1 MIHVLFL
8 RRISSTTAQHRV
20 ARAKAQRYRQNAGL
34 CRATAALFLG
44 PTRFYFPWNF
54 LYIRA
59 GSKPAQLT
67 LHVIILIPIRPII
80 YQRPRVR
87 ESGLPISISTR
98 WELSRR
104 TLAAVIIFSA
114 IGPGE
119 ARTTDDSKV
128 GTLWSMGCAGLDGPC
143 GQAVPFR
150 GIPRCRVRSPRCRQV
165 PCDGG
170 HRPGVVR
177 LWPVRFNYC
186 SFKLPDVCHPFHC

>member
-119 ARTTDDSKV
+119 ARRRQQGGYTMVYGLRWTRRALWPGGAVSGDSKV
-128 GTLWSMGCAGLDGPC
+128 SRAKPSVPTSAVRWWAPARSRTAVASTL
-143 GQAVPFR
+143 
-150 GIPRCRVRSPRCRQV
+150 
-165 PCDGG
+165 
-170 HRPGVVR
+170 
-177 LWPVRFNYC
+177 
-186 SFKLPDVCHPFHC
+186 